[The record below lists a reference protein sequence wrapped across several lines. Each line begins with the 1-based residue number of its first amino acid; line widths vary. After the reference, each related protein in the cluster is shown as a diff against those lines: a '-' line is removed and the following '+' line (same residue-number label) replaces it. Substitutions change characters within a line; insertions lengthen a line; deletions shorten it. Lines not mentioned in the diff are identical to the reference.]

1 MSKVI
6 LVLGLIICGLGIY
19 NLVTDVGFD
28 AWVTATTFC
37 EKSFKRVDI
46 DAYKLG
52 MLSMSLGAGR
62 MNKEDSLDY
71 SAGVVVNKNI
81 NDYVNIG
88 DTIYTIYSNKKLE
101 NIDINCYEISD
112 KKEENINLIYE
123 IVE

>member
-46 DAYKLG
+46 DAYNDCVRIATDDYNDKSVFYYEFFGGLILVLVSG
-52 MLSMSLGAGR
+52 SYV
-62 MNKEDSLDY
+62 LDDRFY
-71 SAGVVVNKNI
+71 HRVI
-81 NDYVNIG
+81 ND
-88 DTIYTIYSNKKLE
+88 
-101 NIDINCYEISD
+101 
-112 KKEENINLIYE
+112 NLGE
-123 IVE
+123 